1 MSGYLPVFIFLLMAC
16 VFVILLY
23 LVGAFVSPFKP
34 TAAKVMP
41 YECGFPSMGSVR
53 RPFDARYYL
62 IAILFIV
69 FDIET
74 ALLFPWAVSL
84 RRLSWVAVA
93 SMLVFLFILGVVYA
107 YEWLSGALEW
117 ESSIEVEEAP
127 HE

>member
-1 MSGYLPVFIFLLMAC
+1 MAC

-23 LVGAFVSPFKP
+23 VIGAFVSPFKP
-34 TAAKVMP
+34 TAAKILP
-41 YECGFPSMGSVR
+41 YECGFPSMGSAR

-84 RRLSWVAVA
+84 RRLTWLGVG
-93 SMLVFLFILGVVYA
+93 SMLLFLLILGIVYA

-117 ESSIEVEEAP
+117 ESSIDFEESG

>member
-1 MSGYLPVFIFLLMAC
+1 MPIFVFFLMAS
-16 VFVILLY
+16 VFVIFLY
-23 LVGAFVSPFKP
+23 VLGAFVSPSKP
-34 TAAKVMP
+34 NAAKEAP
-41 YECGFPSMGSVR
+41 YECGFPSMGSAR

-62 IAILFIV
+62 IAILFII

-84 RRLSWVAVA
+84 RKLSWVGVL
-93 SMLVFLFILGVVYA
+93 SMLMFLSVLGVVYA

-117 ESSIEVEEAP
+117 ESSMGAEEEK